1 MIRTTLSALAV
12 LALMAAPALAAY
24 CPLDAEAIEAALPNS
39 SLSDEE
45 KAEVEA
51 LKTQGMEQH
60 EAGNHNES
68 EALLAEAMRKLLM
81 AE

>member
-12 LALMAAPALAAY
+12 LALTAAPALAAH
-24 CPLDAEAIEAALPNS
+24 CPQDAAAIEHALPNS
-39 SLSDEE
+39 SLSDAE
-45 KAEVEA
+45 KAEVEE
-51 LKTQGMEQH
+51 LKTKGMAEH
-60 EAGNHNES
+60 EAGNHRES

>member
-1 MIRTTLSALAV
+1 MVRNTLSALAA
-12 LALMAAPALAAY
+12 LALLVSPALAAH
-24 CPLDAEAIEAALPNS
+24 CPQDAEAIEHALTTT

-60 EAGNHNES
+60 EAGNHRES

>member
-1 MIRTTLSALAV
+1 MVRHTLSALA
-12 LALMAAPALAAY
+12 ALAFLATPAVAAH
-24 CPLDAEAIEAALPNS
+24 CPQDAEAIDHALTTT
-39 SLSDEE
+39 SLGDEE

-60 EAGNHNES
+60 EAGNHRES